1 MALFRAGLKVKGV
14 QQRPFLTV
22 GKAMEFILRSTLAQ
36 NFGMSVIRM
45 VTQLCAKHAQFC
57 EEAEKTGE

>member
-1 MALFRAGLKVKGV
+1 MALFRAGLKVEGV

-22 GKAMEFILRSTLAQ
+22 GKAMEVIPRTLAQ
-36 NFGMSVIRM
+36 NFGVRVIRM

-57 EEAEKTGE
+57 DEAEKTGE